1 MVLDLGAGSGALT
14 RPLAGAAGRV
24 LAVELHPGRSRALR
38 AAMADEHAVSVRDGD
53 VLTMPLPGRRF
64 RVVANPPYAIGAQ
77 LVRRL
82 TSRSSAMVRADL
94 VLPRWMVHRY
104 LNSPP
109 RGFTAAAGLHVP
121 ASAFRPAPRSDSAVL
136 VLRRTRPMRRR
147 R

>member
-1 MVLDLGAGSGALT
+1 
-14 RPLAGAAGRV
+14 
-24 LAVELHPGRSRALR
+24 
-38 AAMADEHAVSVRDGD
+38 MADRYAVSVRDAD

-82 TSRSSAMVRADL
+82 TARSSAMVRADL
-94 VLPRWMVHRY
+94 VLPRWMVRRY
-104 LNSPP
+104 LNDPP
-109 RGFTAAAGLHVP
+109 RGFTATAGLHVP

-136 VLRRTRPMRRR
+136 VLRRARAVRRR

>member
-1 MVLDLGAGSGALT
+1 MV
-14 RPLAGAAGRV
+14 
-24 LAVELHPGRSRALR
+24 AVELHPQRSRALR
-38 AAMADEHAVSVRDGD
+38 QAMAGEQVVSVRDGD

-94 VLPRWMVHRY
+94 VLPRWMVRRY
-104 LNSPP
+104 VNNPP
-109 RGFTAAAGLHVP
+109 RGFTAVAGLHVP
-121 ASAFRPAPRSDSAVL
+121 ASAFRPAPRSASAVL
-136 VLRRTRPMRRR
+136 VLRRTRPVRRR

>member
-1 MVLDLGAGSGALT
+1 
-14 RPLAGAAGRV
+14 
-24 LAVELHPGRSRALR
+24 
-38 AAMADEHAVSVRDGD
+38 MADEHVVSVRDGD

-82 TSRSSAMVRADL
+82 TSRNSAMVRADL
-94 VLPRWMVHRY
+94 VLPRWMVRRY
-104 LNSPP
+104 VNNPP

-136 VLRRTRPMRRR
+136 VLRRTRPARRR

>member
-1 MVLDLGAGSGALT
+1 
-14 RPLAGAAGRV
+14 
-24 LAVELHPGRSRALR
+24 
-38 AAMADEHAVSVRDGD
+38 MADESAVSVRDGD
-53 VLTMPLPGRRF
+53 VLSVPLPGRRF
-64 RVVANPPYAIGAQ
+64 RVVANPPYAVGAQ

-104 LNSPP
+104 LNDPP

-121 ASAFRPAPRSDSAVL
+121 AAAFRPSPRSDSAVL
-136 VLRRTRPMRRR
+136 VLRRSRPVRRR